1 MERRRRTKS
10 RSRAPRDRYLSDL
23 SAAPGVGSEILKT
36 VPRTAVIRRRD
47 NSTEETLA
55 IVEIE
60 NRQDLELLQDKSFI
74 KSLLEDGGK
83 EDGAS
88 LSSSSDEEQEERRNP
103 LFPTL

>member
-23 SAAPGVGSEILKT
+23 SGGSVGSEILKT
-36 VPRTAVIRRRD
+36 VPRTAVIRRRE
-47 NSTEETLA
+47 STEESLA

-74 KSLLEDGGK
+74 KSLLEDGRK
-83 EDGAS
+83 EGGAS
-88 LSSSSDEEQEERRNP
+88 LSSSSDEEQEEMRNP